1 MKFSK
6 KKNEQNYLNRN
17 VKSKNL
23 LKFFV
28 LMLIFNTI
36 NVLAN
41 DTRPKKN
48 TIKVALL
55 LDTSNSM
62 DGLIPSQNTIMG
74 NCK

>member
-1 MKFSK
+1 MKFSN
-6 KKNEQNYLNRN
+6 KKNEHNYLSRN

-23 LKFFV
+23 IKFFV

-48 TIKVALL
+48 IIKVALL

-62 DGLIPSQNTIMG
+62 DGLINKAKTQL
-74 NCK
+74 